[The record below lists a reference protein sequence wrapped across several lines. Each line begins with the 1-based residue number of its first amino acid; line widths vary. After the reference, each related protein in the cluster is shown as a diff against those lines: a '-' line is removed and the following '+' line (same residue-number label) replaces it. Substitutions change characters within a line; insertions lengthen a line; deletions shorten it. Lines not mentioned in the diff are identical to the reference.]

1 VGVYNLKSLG
11 ALLGPGRE
19 VTTVSATARSVS
31 VTSRFEPWTALRLER
46 GPSGHHVHDR
56 TRPAEEQ

>member
-11 ALLGPGRE
+11 ALLGPVRE
-19 VTTVSATARSVS
+19 VTAVSAT
-31 VTSRFEPWTALRLER
+31 
-46 GPSGHHVHDR
+46 